1 MNKIL
6 YIVALC
12 LATVVINN
20 GCLSEQ
26 VKGEETQSIGGGG
39 QCGTRVCGSSQFCC
53 NESCSIC
60 APLGGACTQQF
71 CGTPDQPTEDTAAA
85 VPGDTVEEPVS
96 RPDVDEDL
104 ILVPQ
109 QCGSVTCSPG
119 THCCNA
125 SCGICVPP
133 GGFCTQQIC
142 NPTE

>member
-6 YIVALC
+6 YVVALC
-12 LATVVINN
+12 LGTVVVSN

-26 VKGEETQSIGGGG
+26 RTGDDIESLVVGGE
-39 QCGTRVCGSSQFCC
+39 QCGTKVCGAKQFCC
-53 NESCSIC
+53 NASCSIC

-71 CGTPDQPTEDTAAA
+71 CGDPTEPADTAAQA
-85 VPGDTVEEPVS
+85 PDDEQVS
-96 RPDVDEDL
+96 RPDVDENL
-104 ILVPQ
+104 ILVSQ
-109 QCGSVTCSPG
+109 KCGSVTCSPG